1 MYSAKNLKMSVNH
14 HQISYI
20 QFGKG
25 SKVLVLIP
33 GLSTQRIEGKAYSM
47 SWLYREFAKDYK
59 VLMFDR
65 RDDVNPGYSIRQMA
79 EEIAQALDQLKIK
92 SVDVIG
98 VSQGGMI
105 AQCLEITHPELVHKM
120 VIAVTMSR
128 PTKTCKQTI
137 GNWISLAKNGDT
149 HTLVKDSLF
158 KSYSRQYIKH
168 HKCMLNLL
176 SYFSRVKDLNRFII
190 LAQSI
195 LEFNISD
202 QLTMIKCPTLVIGGR
217 QDKVLGIEGTLQII
231 DQIHAQSYIY
241 DNYGHALYLEA
252 KDFNHRIRRFLNE
265 R

>member
-1 MYSAKNLKMSVNH
+1 
-14 HQISYI
+14 
-20 QFGKG
+20 
-25 SKVLVLIP
+25 
-33 GLSTQRIEGKAYSM
+33 
-47 SWLYREFAKDYK
+47 
-59 VLMFDR
+59 
-65 RDDVNPGYSIRQMA
+65 
-79 EEIAQALDQLKIK
+79 
-92 SVDVIG
+92 
-98 VSQGGMI
+98 
-105 AQCLEITHPELVHKM
+105 
-120 VIAVTMSR
+120 
-128 PTKTCKQTI
+128 
-137 GNWISLAKNGDT
+137 
-149 HTLVKDSLF
+149 
-158 KSYSRQYIKH
+158 
-168 HKCMLNLL
+168 MLNLL